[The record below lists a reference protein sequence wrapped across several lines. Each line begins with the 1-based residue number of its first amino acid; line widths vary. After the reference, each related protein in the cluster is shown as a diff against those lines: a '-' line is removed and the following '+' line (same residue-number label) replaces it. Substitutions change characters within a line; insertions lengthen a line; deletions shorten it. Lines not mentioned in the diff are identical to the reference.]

1 VDVQEI
7 EPGRRARR
15 LGARSAPAFRHTWP
29 LIVKSRTFSYDRTSC
44 FAAMTTGWM
53 SREASRRHNSSPTT
67 RKSKSSSCR
76 RSGVRTK
83 VVQMIGPLWIRLW
96 SQSISAIFTTARA
109 CTHETSGWREQSPRP
124 LWRRSVRQAL
134 SIGPSRGVNML
145 SDCVANSSRGP
156 CAAPKSRGYK
166 PRFVGSLDALDFVA
180 AETVHQVRRY
190 GHKTVGKRRAWV
202 SRCGLAPR
210 AHTRSARRFPAR
222 TLVNR

>member
-109 CTHETSGWREQSPRP
+109 CTHETSGLEGAITAAFVEAIRAASSLDRAVSRREHAFR
-124 LWRRSVRQAL
+124 LRSEFLTRAV
-134 SIGPSRGVNML
+134 
-145 SDCVANSSRGP
+145 RGP
-156 CAAPKSRGYK
+156 
-166 PRFVGSLDALDFVA
+166 
-180 AETVHQVRRY
+180 E
-190 GHKTVGKRRAWV
+190 V
-202 SRCGLAPR
+202 SRLQTALRWQLG
-210 AHTRSARRFPAR
+210 RS
-222 TLVNR
+222 